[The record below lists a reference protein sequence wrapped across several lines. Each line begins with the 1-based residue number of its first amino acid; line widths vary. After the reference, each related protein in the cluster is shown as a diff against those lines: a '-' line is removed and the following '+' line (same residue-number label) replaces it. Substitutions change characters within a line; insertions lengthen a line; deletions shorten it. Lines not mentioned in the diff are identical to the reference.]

1 MTGGEKKRPVIG
13 GQRPRGETT
22 IRQMN
27 MILEITGEATESPGG
42 LESPGSMERAED
54 EVVEGEATQLGGLRP
69 TIGGRI
75 AEAERRT
82 GP

>member
-1 MTGGEKKRPVIG
+1 
-13 GQRPRGETT
+13 
-22 IRQMN
+22 
-27 MILEITGEATESPGG
+27 
-42 LESPGSMERAED
+42 MERAED
-54 EVVEGEATQLGGLRP
+54 EVVEGEATQLGGPRP